1 MCEGK
6 GGRKGKTN
14 GRKQQMWE
22 SNKCF
27 RNTRKQQRI
36 KITHFSSMSTAV
48 IHKQVQVTLI
58 PLCQSLFPKEIC
70 ISQLFS

>member
-1 MCEGK
+1 MYEGK
-6 GGRKGKTN
+6 EGRKGKIN

-36 KITHFSSMSTAV
+36 KITFFIYVYSSNTQASTK
-48 IHKQVQVTLI
+48 IL
-58 PLCQSLFPKEIC
+58 
-70 ISQLFS
+70 